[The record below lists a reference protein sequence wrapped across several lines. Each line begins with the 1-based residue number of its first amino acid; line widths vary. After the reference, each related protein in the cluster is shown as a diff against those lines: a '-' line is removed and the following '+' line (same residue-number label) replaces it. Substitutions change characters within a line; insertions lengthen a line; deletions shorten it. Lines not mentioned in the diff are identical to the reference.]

1 MNCTG
6 RGCDSPQRAK
16 RDTQGVKR
24 ARPSDF
30 EKERKQMKDDVFAQV
45 EDQYVNYGRRARELR
60 NRGLKVI
67 GYMCSFVP
75 LEFIT
80 AAECVPFR
88 MRGDIREPITRGD
101 TLMET
106 IVCPFVRSCFD
117 LSVKGKYDFLS
128 GMVIPHACDSMVRS
142 YSTWNTALN
151 LPYFHFVNTPSV
163 VKESSFEFFEEELNS
178 YKKSL
183 EKFAGKTITDVDL
196 AKAIRLHNENR
207 NKARALYDFKKSDP
221 PMISGVELTKVLT
234 VGSSLPI
241 IESNALFDEVI
252 AAVSQ
257 RKEPPLKKGPR
268 ILLDGPCV
276 DNIELIKIVEDSGA
290 SVVVD
295 TTCNGTRDSLPRVD
309 EGGNPIKALARRY
322 LDKINCPKTYRENK
336 TGTFQEDIVARF
348 GDIGAYAREFKA
360 DGAILYVYKFCDP
373 FGFEVPARKAYY
385 ESIKV
390 PLLHIEDLYSA
401 GTIGQLKTRIQ
412 AFLEMIG

>member
-1 MNCTG
+1 
-6 RGCDSPQRAK
+6 
-16 RDTQGVKR
+16 
-24 ARPSDF
+24 
-30 EKERKQMKDDVFAQV
+30 
-45 EDQYVNYGRRARELR
+45 
-60 NRGLKVI
+60 
-67 GYMCSFVP
+67 
-75 LEFIT
+75 LEMIT
-80 AAECVPFR
+80 AAGCVPFR
-88 MRGDIREPITRGD
+88 MRGDIREPITKGD

-142 YSTWNTALN
+142 YSTWNFALN
-151 LPYFHFVNTPSV
+151 LRYFHFVNTPSV
-163 VKESSFEFFEEELNS
+163 VKESSFEFFEEELKT
-178 YKKSL
+178 YTKSL
-183 EKFAGKTITDVDL
+183 EKFTGKTVTDADL

-221 PMISGVELTKVLT
+221 PMISGVELTKVLI
-234 VGSSLPI
+234 VGSSLPVT
-241 IESNALFDEVI
+241 EGNALFDEVI

-257 RKEPPLKKGPR
+257 RKAPPLKKGPR
-268 ILLDGPCV
+268 ILLDGPCL

-290 SVVVD
+290 NVVID

-309 EGGNPIKALARRY
+309 EEGDPIKALARRY

-336 TGTFQEDIVARF
+336 TGVFQEDIQARF

-385 ESIKV
+385 ESLKL
-390 PLLHIEDLYSA
+390 PLLQLEDLYSA

-412 AFLEMIG
+412 AFLEMIA